1 MNRTGSLSLAAA
13 AILFAVYFANVALG
27 AFARAAFLSEI
38 HEMLMLSASVLA
50 FVHGILRREATQ
62 AKRAAS
68 RD

>member
-1 MNRTGSLSLAAA
+1 
-13 AILFAVYFANVALG
+13 VYFANVALG